1 MAFSPVVQ
9 ASLTEAACE
18 ALRVLGTTD
27 DSDLA
32 NYFVDQFA
40 LLEASS
46 DAELLRQMTTAWN
59 IAKVQTRVR
68 EQQHPAPSASVKRP
82 INDVAKQPLLL
93 VARPKARLFPL
104 AAIRTRKF
112 TQAVCSRL

>member
-1 MAFSPVVQ
+1 MQSF
-9 ASLTEAACE
+9 CD
-18 ALRVLGTTD
+18 R
-27 DSDLA
+27 
-32 NYFVDQFA
+32 
-40 LLEASS
+40 
-46 DAELLRQMTTAWN
+46 MTTAWN

-82 INDVAKQPLLL
+82 IDDVAKQPLLL

-112 TQAVCSRL
+112 TQAVVQSSVSIAAPKADRRSACLLAMFQMAVLRGSSNMVFVADLIGG